1 VPRAALVTYD
11 DEVSEA
17 IVETLRNCALGELEF
32 DLFGVTGADP
42 LPEGGALAAWCA
54 SGCAADLPYLSQTA
68 IRRADPRAFL
78 PGARS
83 VVCVAMSYHEDADPP
98 PRADCARVA
107 RYARRRDYHDAMRSR
122 LVRLGRRLATL
133 SPGARWRPAVDTA
146 PLLERA
152 LAIRAGLG
160 FVGKNTAL
168 VHPRL
173 GPELLLGEL
182 VTTAELPRNEP
193 LEIGCGRCT
202 ACLDACPTRALTAP
216 YRLDATRCIS
226 GWTIERRGPLPPDAI
241 AGLHG
246 FLFGCDLC
254 QAVCPIQRHAAAAC
268 NPVLATRPHLQDLPI
283 ESLRRLDEPGW
294 RLLAAGTP
302 LRRLDLSRMHRNLDA
317 LAPAPQAKGQGRRS
331 LRA

>member
-1 VPRAALVTYD
+1 MSAHSPHVTYD
-11 DEVSEA
+11 GEVNEA
-17 IVETLRNCALGELEF
+17 IVETLRNLALGELQF

-42 LPEGGALAAWCA
+42 LPEAGALAAWCA
-54 SGCAADLPYLSQTA
+54 SGCAADLPYLRQTT
-68 IRRADPRAFL
+68 ILRADPRVFL

-83 VVCVAMSYHEDADPP
+83 VVCVAMSYHEGGDPP

-122 LVRLGRRLATL
+122 LVRLGRRLAML

-152 LAIRAGLG
+152 LAARAGLG
-160 FVGKNTAL
+160 FVGKNSAL
-168 VHPRL
+168 IHPRF

-182 VTTAELPRNEP
+182 VTTAELPQDVP

-202 ACLDACPTRALTAP
+202 ACLEACPTRALTAP

-226 GWTIERRGPLPPDAI
+226 SWTIERRGPLPPEAI

-254 QAVCPIQRHAAAAC
+254 LAACPFQHHATSAC
-268 NPVLATRPHLQDLPI
+268 NPVLATRPHLRDLPT
-283 ESLRRLDEPGW
+283 ETLRRLDEPGW

-302 LRRLDLSRMHRNLDA
+302 LRRLDLPRMHRNLDA
-317 LAPAPQAKGQGRRS
+317 LAPTRQARGPDG
-331 LRA
+331 